1 VTAGACP
8 HALTMART
16 RKKAAPETQSTA
28 PADVLEAPAPT
39 PEPEPEP
46 KPASK
51 PRPEPEA
58 DAPPVEP
65 PTPYAYAAPEHF
77 EAIPQDFLVY
87 SPEHAQGRALLGV
100 LVDEIELPRDRST
113 GRALVLVLL
122 EPVPLI
128 TADGTIVEG
137 RPGQEVLVEI
147 THFLR
152 RLVRA
157 ARDPKTVGEVWLRPI
172 GRLPTAAGDSITLWD
187 LRHGKTF
194 PRSSVRRGVS

>member
-1 VTAGACP
+1 
-8 HALTMART
+8 MART
-16 RKKAAPETQSTA
+16 RKKAVSETQSAA
-28 PADVLEAPAPT
+28 PADTPEAPAPT
-39 PEPEPEP
+39 PEPESEP
-46 KPASK
+46 KPAPK

-58 DAPPVEP
+58 EADAAPVEP

-157 ARDPKTVGEVWLRPI
+157 ARDPRTVGEVWLRPI
-172 GRLPTAAGDSITLWD
+172 GRLPTSSGDSITLWD

-194 PRSSVRRGVS
+194 PRSSVRRGIA